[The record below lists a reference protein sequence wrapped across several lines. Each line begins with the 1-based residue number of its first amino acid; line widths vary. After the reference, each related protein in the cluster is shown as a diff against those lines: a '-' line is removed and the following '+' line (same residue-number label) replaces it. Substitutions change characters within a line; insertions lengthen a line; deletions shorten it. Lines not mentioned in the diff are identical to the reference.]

1 MPFSFG
7 FFQLDHSGTEQIADC
22 SEDVVSVNNE
32 TLAIKFLLLSV
43 CLVLKLFAGLCFLS
57 LN

>member
-32 TLAIKFLLLSV
+32 TLAIKSLLLL
-43 CLVLKLFAGLCFLS
+43 CLVLKLFAGLRFLS